1 MKPPF
6 QQLLQR
12 HGGFVTRRQVDEWG
26 LEPHILT
33 RWVREGRL
41 ERIHRGVY
49 RSVEAPPSEH
59 EDLLEVALRI
69 PYAVICLRSALAF
82 YGLTTYIPKAVDIA
96 VPQKSK
102 PPKLAYP
109 PLRVHYFG
117 AVPYAYGLAEVEL
130 HQHRVKIYSPE
141 KTLVDLLRFSRVY
154 GDDLF
159 AEGLKNY
166 LAGSRPQV
174 DLHKLLETA
183 KALRMDKKLR
193 PLLRVLAHDLST

>member
-1 MKPPF
+1 MDTLF
-6 QQLLQR
+6 RQLLKR
-12 HGGFVTRRQVDEWG
+12 HGGFVTRRQVDESG
-26 LEPHILT
+26 IEPHVLT

-41 ERIHRGVY
+41 ERIQHGVY
-49 RSVEAPPSEH
+49 RSMKALPSEH

-109 PLRVHYFG
+109 PLQVHYFG
-117 AVPYAYGLAEVEL
+117 KTAYGYGLAEVEL
-130 HQHRVKIYSPE
+130 HGHKIKIYSLE
-141 KTLVDLLRFSRVY
+141 KTLVDLLRFSHVY

-166 LAGSRPQV
+166 LEGRKHKV
-174 DLHKLLETA
+174 DLHGLLEA
-183 KALRMDKKLR
+183 AQALRVDKKLR
-193 PLLRVLAHDLST
+193 PLLRVLAYDLST